1 MIDCQKE
8 IEAQNDLEETLE
20 MEKMLSNLT
29 NQNLD
34 SELNQDYFQDDSDT
48 NNKTTAQKNQNR
60 TVTRR
65 LRLDIS

>member
-8 IEAQNDLEETLE
+8 IEAQNYLEETLE

-48 NNKTTAQKNQNR
+48 NNKTAAQKNQNR